1 MAAAASCAGRSSRA
15 VAVGFAAAAAAAA
28 AAAVTGAQV
37 RGAREAGRHE
47 GWRRRPRHRHAALG
61 GPTYGASRLL
71 QRLWHSKLGTAEE
84 LVNVVQGKGLLDR
97 LTLRVVSLRLQPT
110 YFAQEQK
117 SIAFSD
123 IVQIGDVLLVHDS
136 IAPSEGPRPS
146 SSVCLVGHEVI
157 TESGIVLG
165 KVRDFAFDLGSGL
178 VAVLVIDALGH
189 PLVPATLLSTFALA
203 ANAINSLKHDRVV
216 VRAGSELRLKQ
227 ITMGVVDRWRQSLG
241 IRPAAKLLRGVLID
255 GWRDRSRPVSN
266 EKQLDG
272 RAGTTLSLTVPER
285 ARNTLTVVSTRQE
298 EGLPARGRPG
308 PRRAPPIGVRQ
319 MEGGAFVERPEL
331 DSEAAQVPEP
341 GPSAVISRP
350 SRWPSS
356 RTVDSAPYAS
366 PAETDGEDELPRQQK
381 GRVHPGGR
389 RTWAA
394 AAVEAARKDQ
404 GVLQKSLSIDT
415 GQERRIITAWPEAAK
430 EQDPSGPESAGR
442 RSKGLLAAALRD
454 GWQPPA
460 VPDVHAAALERR
472 PLDF

>member
-15 VAVGFAAAAAAAA
+15 VAVGLAAAAAAAA
-28 AAAVTGAQV
+28 AGAQV

-47 GWRRRPRHRHAALG
+47 GRRRRPRHRHAALG
-61 GPTYGASRLL
+61 GPPHGASRLL
-71 QRLWHSKLGTAEE
+71 QRLWHNKLGTAEE
-84 LVNVVQGKGLLDR
+84 LANV
-97 LTLRVVSLRLQPT
+97 LRVVSLHLQPT

-117 SIAFSD
+117 AISFSD

-136 IAPSEGPRPS
+136 IAPSEGPRPG

-165 KVRDFAFDLGSGL
+165 KVRDFAFDLSSGL

-203 ANAINSLKHDRVV
+203 ANAINSLEHDRVI
-216 VRAGSELRLKQ
+216 VRAGSELWLKQ

-241 IRPAAKLLRGVLID
+241 LRPAAKLLRGDLIN
-255 GWRDRSRPVSN
+255 GRRDRSRLVSD
-266 EKQLDG
+266 EKQLGG
-272 RAGTTLSLTVPER
+272 RAGTALSLSVPEH
-285 ARNTLTVVSTRQE
+285 ARNTTVVSSRQE
-298 EGLPARGRPG
+298 EGLPARGRSG
-308 PRRAPPIGVRQ
+308 PRRASPIGVRQ

-331 DSEAAQVPEP
+331 DSGAAQVPEP
-341 GPSAVISRP
+341 GPSAARSRP

-356 RTVDSAPYAS
+356 RTVDTAPYAS

-389 RTWAA
+389 GTWAA
-394 AAVEAARKDQ
+394 DAVEAARKDQ
-404 GVLQKSLSIDT
+404 GVLQKSLAIDT
-415 GQERRIITAWPEAAK
+415 GQERRTIRAWPEAAE
-430 EQDPSGPESAGR
+430 EQDPPGPESAGH
-442 RSKGLLAAALRD
+442 RSKGPLAAALPD
-454 GWQPPA
+454 SWQPPA

>member
-1 MAAAASCAGRSSRA
+1 MRGDTANEYDSS
-15 VAVGFAAAAAAAA
+15 
-28 AAAVTGAQV
+28 
-37 RGAREAGRHE
+37 
-47 GWRRRPRHRHAALG
+47 
-61 GPTYGASRLL
+61 
-71 QRLWHSKLGTAEE
+71 
-84 LVNVVQGKGLLDR
+84 
-97 LTLRVVSLRLQPT
+97 LRVVSLRLQPT

-117 SIAFSD
+117 AIAFSD
-123 IVQIGDVLLVHDS
+123 ILQIGDVLLVHDS

-165 KVRDFAFDLGSGL
+165 KVRDFAFDPDSGL
-178 VAVLVIDALGH
+178 VAV
-189 PLVPATLLSTFALA
+189 LLSTFALA

-216 VRAGSELRLKQ
+216 VWAGSELRLKQ

-241 IRPAAKLLRGVLID
+241 LCPAAKLLRGDLID
-255 GWRDRSRPVSN
+255 GWRDRSRLVSD

-272 RAGTTLSLTVPER
+272 RAGTALSLSVPER
-285 ARNTLTVVSTRQE
+285 AMNSLTVDSLRQE
-298 EGLPARGRPG
+298 EDLPARGRPG
-308 PRRAPPIGVRQ
+308 PRRASPIGVRQ

-341 GPSAVISRP
+341 GPSASISRP
-350 SRWPSS
+350 SCWPSS
-356 RTVDSAPYAS
+356 RTVNTAPYAS

-389 RTWAA
+389 GTWAA
-394 AAVEAARKDQ
+394 EAVEAARKDQ
-404 GVLQKSLSIDT
+404 GVLQKSLAIDT
-415 GQERRIITAWPEAAK
+415 GQERRTIRAWLEAAE
-430 EQDPSGPESAGR
+430 EQEPSGPENAGR
-442 RSKGLLAAALRD
+442 RSKGPLAAALRD